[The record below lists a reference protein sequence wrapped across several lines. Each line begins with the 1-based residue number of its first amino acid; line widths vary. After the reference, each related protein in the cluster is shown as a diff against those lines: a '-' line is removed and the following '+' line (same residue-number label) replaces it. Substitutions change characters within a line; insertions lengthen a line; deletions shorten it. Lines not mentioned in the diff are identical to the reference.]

1 LHQHIL
7 AQSIMI
13 VQILMTAAQPVDA
26 LGQQIAHRVYDP
38 PWIARIAQ
46 YCCCRS
52 RQTDALIGLLEQ
64 HHAPVTGQIPAAE
77 IGLDHPTP
85 QSPKFDL
92 VSGTLWHGEASLQ
105 IARNSLESF
114 SLRRFRLLAD
124 EISGLRSLILARF
137 SG

>member
-1 LHQHIL
+1 MRWASRSRIEC
-7 AQSIMI
+7 
-13 VQILMTAAQPVDA
+13 TT
-26 LGQQIAHRVYDP
+26 P

-124 EISGLRSLILARF
+124 EISGLGQIRKLVGLNLILGLITIVVAILGRLVA
-137 SG
+137 